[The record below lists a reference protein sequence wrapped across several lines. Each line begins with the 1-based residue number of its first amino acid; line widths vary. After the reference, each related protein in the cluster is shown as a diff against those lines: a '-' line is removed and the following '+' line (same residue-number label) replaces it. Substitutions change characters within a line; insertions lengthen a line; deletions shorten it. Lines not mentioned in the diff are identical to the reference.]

1 MPRQRKILVLTK
13 DVKNPKPDG
22 RAKSTVWAEKMWP
35 KDSLWCFTSSTDRA
49 GEPLEHLDSLT
60 RWGMFGDITRF
71 GCIPQWNTLAQN
83 GLNVCFT
90 PYVFDPLNYSQREF
104 QALQMRY
111 RFDFDLVAKY
121 LFAFAI
127 VDRQVLV
134 TAQQRIDEMEDSDDI
149 WKR

>member
-1 MPRQRKILVLTK
+1 
-13 DVKNPKPDG
+13 
-22 RAKSTVWAEKMWP
+22 
-35 KDSLWCFTSSTDRA
+35 
-49 GEPLEHLDSLT
+49 
-60 RWGMFGDITRF
+60 
-71 GCIPQWNTLAQN
+71 
-83 GLNVCFT
+83 
-90 PYVFDPLNYSQREF
+90 
-104 QALQMRY
+104 MRY